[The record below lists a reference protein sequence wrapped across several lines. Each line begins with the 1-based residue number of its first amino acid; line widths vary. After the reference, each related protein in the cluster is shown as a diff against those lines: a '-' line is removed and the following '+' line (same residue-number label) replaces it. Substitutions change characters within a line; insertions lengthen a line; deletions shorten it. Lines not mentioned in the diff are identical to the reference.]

1 MSLYTFHTACKVLPV
16 LASQLHKPKA
26 VKITSAW
33 ALTYTQSTYTV
44 YVSTTCKQNVHTTF
58 NHLAGVDVWDKKS
71 GGEEE
76 NKKYNTDNIQIS
88 N

>member
-1 MSLYTFHTACKVLPV
+1 MSLYTFHTACKALRV
-16 LASQLHKPKA
+16 LASQLHKP
-26 VKITSAW
+26 SAW
-33 ALTYTQSTYTV
+33 ALTYTPSAYTV

-58 NHLAGVDVWDKKS
+58 DHLAGVDVWHKKS

-76 NKKYNTDNIQIS
+76 NKKYNTDNIHIS